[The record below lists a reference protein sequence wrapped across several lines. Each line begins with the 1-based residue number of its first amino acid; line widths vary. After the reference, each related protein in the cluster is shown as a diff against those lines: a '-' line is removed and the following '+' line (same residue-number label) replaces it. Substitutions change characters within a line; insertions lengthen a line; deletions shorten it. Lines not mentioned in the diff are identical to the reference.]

1 MVALTRRAVL
11 AGLSATGA
19 MSGAMPAVAQPGG
32 GAGNWPNRPITMV
45 HGLPPGGSVD
55 GIVRIISEALG
66 SRLGQSVVVDARPG
80 AGATLAATQVAR
92 AAPDGYTLLGIPSG
106 HAVSAAM
113 YRKLGYRPVEDFS
126 YISTVTEYPFVL
138 VTHPEHPAKTLKDL
152 VALARLR
159 KEPLLY
165 GGPNGTLQHLSVE
178 LLGRVAD
185 IRVQLVPYRGSPQAV
200 ADLLGKRLDFMLDPP
215 TAHLA
220 AIKSGQLRALA
231 TTGAARFF
239 ALPDVPTVA
248 EQGIKDFVIGSW
260 QGVIGPA
267 GLPDDIVKRLI
278 KEIAAVPADPAVV
291 ARLKALGND
300 PKASTPEEFRSR
312 VASDID
318 RWTKVIAAANIERI

>member
-1 MVALTRRAVL
+1 MAAPLTRRDVL
-11 AGLSATGA
+11 AGMSAL
-19 MSGAMPAVAQPGG
+19 GAMPAFGAAPAMAQS
-32 GAGNWPNRPITMV
+32 AWPSRPITMV

-55 GIVRIISEALG
+55 GIVRIISEGLSA
-66 SRLGQSVVVDARPG
+66 RLGQPVVVDTRPG
-80 AGATLAATQVAR
+80 AGATLAAGQVAR

-113 YRKLGYRPVEDFS
+113 YRKLVYRPVDDFTF
-126 YISTVTEYPFVL
+126 ISTVTEYPFVL

-152 VALARLR
+152 IAAGRAQ

-178 LLGRVAD
+178 LLGRTANVPV
-185 IRVQLVPYRGSPQAV
+185 RLVPYRGSPQAV

-231 TTGAARFF
+231 TTGASRFF

-267 GLPDDIVKRLI
+267 GMPDDIVARLN
-278 KEIAAVPADPAVV
+278 KEIAAVIAEPAVV
-291 ARLKALGND
+291 ERLKALGND
-300 PKASTPEEFRSR
+300 PKPSTPTEFKSR
-312 VASDID
+312 VAADID
-318 RWTKVIAAANIERI
+318 RWTKVVAAANIERI

>member
-1 MVALTRRAVL
+1 MVALTRRKVL
-11 AGLSATGA
+11 AGLSAL
-19 MSGAMPAVAQPGG
+19 GAMPAAAQ
-32 GAGNWPNRPITMV
+32 AAWPNRPITMV

-55 GIVRIISEALG
+55 GIVRIISEGL
-66 SRLGQSVVVDARPG
+66 STRLGQQVVVDARPG
-80 AGATLAATQVAR
+80 AGATLAAGQVAR
-92 AAPDGYTLLGIPSG
+92 ATPDGYTLLGIPSG

-113 YRKLGYRPVEDFS
+113 YRKLAYKPVEDFS
-126 YISTVTEYPFVL
+126 FISTVTEYPFVL
-138 VTHPEHPAKTLKDL
+138 VTHPEHAAKTLKDL
-152 VALARLR
+152 VAAARAQ

-178 LLGRVAD
+178 LFARTAD

-215 TAHLA
+215 TAHLE

-231 TTGAARFF
+231 TTGATRFF
-239 ALPDVPTVA
+239 ALPEVPTVA

-267 GLPDDIVKRLI
+267 GLPDDIVKRLN
-278 KEIAAVPADPAVV
+278 KEIAAVLAEPAVV

-300 PKASTPEEFRSR
+300 PKPSTPDEFRSR
-312 VASDID
+312 VASDIEK
-318 RWTKVIAAANIERI
+318 WTKVVAAANIERI

>member
-1 MVALTRRAVL
+1 MAAPLTRREVL
-11 AGLSATGA
+11 AGLSAL
-19 MSGAMPAVAQPGG
+19 GAMPAAAQS
-32 GAGNWPNRPITMV
+32 AWPNRPITMV

-55 GIVRIISEALG
+55 GIVRIISEGL
-66 SRLGQSVVVDARPG
+66 STRLGQSVVVDARPG
-80 AGATLAATQVAR
+80 AGATLAAAQVAR

-113 YRKLGYRPVEDFS
+113 YRKLAYRPVDDFTF
-126 YISTVTEYPFVL
+126 ISTVTEYPFVL

-152 VALARLR
+152 IAHERREKV
-159 KEPLLY
+159 PLLY

-178 LLGRVAD
+178 LLGRTAN

-215 TAHLA
+215 TAHLE

-231 TTGAARFF
+231 TTGATRFF

-267 GLPDDIVKRLI
+267 GMPDDIVARLN
-278 KEIAAVPADPAVV
+278 KEIAAVIAEPAVV
-291 ARLKALGND
+291 ERLKALGND
-300 PKASTPEEFRSR
+300 PKPSTPAAFKSR
-312 VASDID
+312 VAADID
-318 RWTKVIAAANIERI
+318 RWTKVVAAANIERI

>member
-11 AGLSATGA
+11 AGLSAF
-19 MSGAMPAVAQPGG
+19 GAMPAVAQSGS

-55 GIVRIISEALG
+55 GIVRIISEALAT
-66 SRLGQSVVVDARPG
+66 RLGQSVVVDARPG

-113 YRKLGYRPVEDFS
+113 YRKLGYRPVEDFT

-152 VALARLR
+152 VAVARSR

-178 LLGRVAD
+178 LFARVAD

-215 TAHLA
+215 TAHLE
-220 AIKSGQLRALA
+220 AIKGGQLRALA

-267 GLPDDIVKRLI
+267 G
-278 KEIAAVPADPAVV
+278 PAGRHREAPEQGDRRG
-291 ARLKALGND
+291 ARRAGGGRARSKTLGND

-318 RWTKVIAAANIERI
+318 NWTSERAQG

>member
-1 MVALTRRAVL
+1 MVALTRRAML
-11 AGLSATGA
+11 AGLSAF
-19 MSGAMPAVAQPGG
+19 GAMPAVAPSAAAQSG
-32 GAGNWPNRPITMV
+32 WPNRPITMV

-55 GIVRIISEALG
+55 GIVRIISEGL
-66 SRLGQSVVVDARPG
+66 STRLGQSVVVDARPG

-113 YRKLGYRPVEDFS
+113 YRKLGYRPIEDFT

-152 VALARLR
+152 VATARSR

-178 LLGRVAD
+178 LFARTAD

-200 ADLLGKRLDFMLDPP
+200 ADLLGKRL
-215 TAHLA
+215 
-220 AIKSGQLRALA
+220 ALA

-267 GLPDDIVKRLI
+267 GLPDDIVKRLN
-278 KEIAAVPADPAVV
+278 KEVAAVLADPAVV
-291 ARLKALGND
+291 ARLKTLGND
-300 PKASTPEEFRSR
+300 PRSSTPEEFRSR
-312 VASDID
+312 VTSDID
-318 RWTKVIAAANIERI
+318 KWTKVIAAANIERI

>member
-1 MVALTRRAVL
+1 MVAVTRRAVL
-11 AGLSATGA
+11 AGLSALGA
-19 MSGAMPAVAQPGG
+19 RPAAAQSGG
-32 GAGNWPNRPITMV
+32 GGGSWPNRPITMV

-55 GIVRIISEALG
+55 GIVRIIGEGLAG
-66 SRLGQSVVVDARPG
+66 KLGQQVVVDARPG
-80 AGATLAATQVAR
+80 AGATLAAAQVAR
-92 AAPDGYTLLGIPSG
+92 ATPDGYTLLGIPSG

-113 YRKLGYRPVEDFS
+113 YKKLAYRPVEDFTF
-126 YISTVTEYPFVL
+126 ISTVTEYPFVL

-152 VALARLR
+152 IAAGRER

-178 LLGRVAD
+178 LFARTAN

-220 AIKSGQLRALA
+220 GIKGGQLRALA
-231 TTGAARFF
+231 TTGASRFF

-248 EQGIKDFVIGSW
+248 ESGLRDFVIGSW
-260 QGVIGPA
+260 QGVVGPA
-267 GLPDDIVKRLI
+267 GLPDEIVKRLN
-278 KEIAAVPADPAVV
+278 KEVAAVLAEPAVIE
-291 ARLKALGND
+291 RLKALGND
-300 PKASTPEEFRSR
+300 PKSSTPDEFRKR

-318 RWTKVIAAANIERI
+318 NWTKVVAAANIERI

>member
-1 MVALTRRAVL
+1 MVALTRRAVV
-11 AGLSATGA
+11 AGLSAF
-19 MSGAMPAVAQPGG
+19 GAMPAAAQSGS
-32 GAGNWPNRPITMV
+32 GAGGWPNRPITMV

-55 GIVRIISEALG
+55 GIVRIISEGL
-66 SRLGQSVVVDARPG
+66 STRLGQSVVVDARPG

-113 YRKLGYRPVEDFS
+113 YRKLGYRPVEDFTF
-126 YISTVTEYPFVL
+126 ISTVTEYPFVL
-138 VTHPEHPAKTLKDL
+138 MTHPEHPAKTLKDL
-152 VALARLR
+152 VAAARSR

-178 LLGRVAD
+178 LFARTAD

-220 AIKSGQLRALA
+220 AIKGGQLRALA
-231 TTGAARFF
+231 TTGAERFF

-267 GLPDDIVKRLI
+267 GLPDDIVKRLN
-278 KEIAAVPADPAVV
+278 KEVAAVLAEPAVV
-291 ARLKALGND
+291 KRLKALGND
-300 PKASTPEEFRSR
+300 PKASTPEQFRSR

-318 RWTKVIAAANIERI
+318 KWTKVIAAAKIERI

>member
-1 MVALTRRAVL
+1 
-11 AGLSATGA
+11 
-19 MSGAMPAVAQPGG
+19 
-32 GAGNWPNRPITMV
+32 MV

-55 GIVRIISEALG
+55 GIVRIIADGLSG
-66 SRLGQSVVVDARPG
+66 KLGQQLVVDARPG
-80 AGATLAATQVAR
+80 AGATLAAGQVAR
-92 AAPDGYTLLGIPSG
+92 SAPDGYTLLGIPSG

-113 YRKLGYRPVEDFS
+113 YRKLAYRPVEDFTF
-126 YISTVTEYPFVL
+126 ISTVTEYPFVL
-138 VTHPEHPAKTLKDL
+138 VTHPDHPAKTLKDL
-152 VALARLR
+152 VAAGRAQ

-178 LLGRVAD
+178 LFGRTAN

-215 TAHLA
+215 TAHLE

-231 TTGAARFF
+231 TTGDSRFF

-248 EQGIKDFVIGSW
+248 EQGIGDFVIGSW

-267 GLPDDIVKRLI
+267 GMPDDIVKRLN
-278 KEIAAVPADPAVV
+278 KEISAVLAEPAVV

-300 PKASTPEEFRSR
+300 PKPSTPDEFRQR

-318 RWTKVIAAANIERI
+318 RWTKVVAAANIERI

>member
-1 MVALTRRAVL
+1 MTDLTRRAVL
-11 AGLSATGA
+11 AGLSAF
-19 MSGAMPAVAQPGG
+19 GAMPAAAQGGWPGR
-32 GAGNWPNRPITMV
+32 AITMV

-55 GIVRIISEALG
+55 GIVRIVADGLTT
-66 SRLGQSVVVDARPG
+66 RLGQQVVVDARPG
-80 AGATLAATQVAR
+80 AGATLAAGQVAR

-113 YRKLGYRPVEDFS
+113 YRKLAYRPVDDFT

-138 VTHPEHPAKTLKDL
+138 VTHPEHSIRTVTEL
-152 VALARLR
+152 VKEGRSR
-159 KEPLLY
+159 TEPLLY

-178 LLGRVAD
+178 LLARTAN

-231 TTGAARFF
+231 TTGASRFF

-248 EQGIKDFVIGSW
+248 ESGFPDFVIGSW
-260 QGVIGPA
+260 QGVVGPA
-267 GLPDDIVKRLI
+267 GLPEPIVKRLNT
-278 KEIAAVPADPAVV
+278 EIAAIVSEPTVV
-291 ARLKALGND
+291 ERLKTLGND
-300 PKASTPEEFRSR
+300 PKPSTADAFKSR
-312 VASDID
+312 VAADID
-318 RWTKVIAAANIERI
+318 KWTKVVSAANIERI

>member
-1 MVALTRRAVL
+1 MVAVTRRTVL
-11 AGLSATGA
+11 AGLSAL
-19 MSGAMPAVAQPGG
+19 GAMPAAAQ
-32 GAGNWPNRPITMV
+32 GAWPNRPITMV

-55 GIVRIISEALG
+55 GIVRIISEGL
-66 SRLGQSVVVDARPG
+66 STKLGQQVVVDARPG
-80 AGATLAATQVAR
+80 AGATLAAGQVAR

-113 YRKLGYRPVEDFS
+113 YRKLAYRPVEDFTF
-126 YISTVTEYPFVL
+126 ISTVTEYPFVL
-138 VTHPEHPAKTLKDL
+138 VTHPEHRAKTLKDL
-152 VALARLR
+152 VAAARAQ

-178 LLGRVAD
+178 LFARVAN

-215 TAHLA
+215 TAHLE

-231 TTGAARFF
+231 TTGSSRFF

-267 GLPDDIVKRLI
+267 GLPDDIVKRLN
-278 KEIAAVPADPAVV
+278 KDVAAVLAEPAVV

-300 PKASTPEEFRSR
+300 PKPSTPDEFKSR
-312 VASDID
+312 VVSDID
-318 RWTKVIAAANIERI
+318 KWTKVIAAANIERI

>member
-1 MVALTRRAVL
+1 
-11 AGLSATGA
+11 
-19 MSGAMPAVAQPGG
+19 
-32 GAGNWPNRPITMV
+32 MV

-55 GIVRIISEALG
+55 GIVRIIAEGLSAK
-66 SRLGQSVVVDARPG
+66 LGQQIVVDARPG

-92 AAPDGYTLLGIPSG
+92 ATPDGYTLLGIPSG

-113 YRKLGYRPVEDFS
+113 YTKLAYRPVEDFT

-138 VTHPEHPAKTLKDL
+138 VTHPEHSAKTLKDL
-152 VALARLR
+152 IAAGRAQ

-178 LLGRVAD
+178 LFARAAN

-220 AIKSGQLRALA
+220 AIKGGQLRALA
-231 TTGAARFF
+231 TTGATRFF
-239 ALPDVPTVA
+239 ALPEVPTVA
-248 EQGIKDFVIGSW
+248 EAGIPDFVIGSW
-260 QGVIGPA
+260 QGVVAPA
-267 GLPDDIVKRLI
+267 GLPEDIVKRLN
-278 KEIAAVPADPAVV
+278 KEIAAVLAEPAVA
-291 ARLKALGND
+291 ARLKALGNE
-300 PKASTPEEFRSR
+300 PKPSTPDAFKRR

-318 RWTKVIAAANIERI
+318 KWTKVVAAANIKRI

>member
-11 AGLSATGA
+11 AGLSAF
-19 MSGAMPAVAQPGG
+19 GAMPAAAQSS
-32 GAGNWPNRPITMV
+32 AWPNRPITMV

-55 GIVRIISEALG
+55 GIVRIISEGL
-66 SRLGQSVVVDARPG
+66 STRLGQSVVVDARPG

-113 YRKLGYRPVEDFS
+113 YKKLAYRPVDDFS

-138 VTHPEHPAKTLKDL
+138 VTHPEHSIRTLKDL
-152 VALARLR
+152 VAAGRAQ

-178 LLGRVAD
+178 LFARTAN

-215 TAHLA
+215 TAHLE
-220 AIKSGQLRALA
+220 AIRSGQLRALA
-231 TTGAARFF
+231 VTGATRFF

-260 QGVIGPA
+260 QGVIAPA
-267 GLPDDIVKRLI
+267 GLPDEIVKRLN
-278 KEIAAVPADPAVV
+278 KEVAAVLAEPAVV

-300 PKASTPEEFRSR
+300 PAPSTPEEFRSR

-318 RWTKVIAAANIERI
+318 KWTKVVAAANIERI

>member
-1 MVALTRRAVL
+1 M
-11 AGLSATGA
+11 
-19 MSGAMPAVAQPGG
+19 
-32 GAGNWPNRPITMV
+32 
-45 HGLPPGGSVD
+45 
-55 GIVRIISEALG
+55 
-66 SRLGQSVVVDARPG
+66 VVDARPG

-113 YRKLGYRPVEDFS
+113 YRKLGYRPVEDFT

-152 VALARLR
+152 VAIARSR

-178 LLGRVAD
+178 LFARVAD

-215 TAHLA
+215 TAHLE
-220 AIKSGQLRALA
+220 AIKGGQLRALA

-260 QGVIGPA
+260 QGVIGPGRPA
-267 GLPDDIVKRLI
+267 GRHRQAPEQGDRRGAGRAGGGGAAEDARQRSEGLDAGRIQEPRRVRHRQLDQGDRGREHRADLRRFSIRSSRARSSGGKPSGESEKKNFWIPACAGMSVGESELNGLRLG
-278 KEIAAVPADPAVV
+278 ET
-291 ARLKALGND
+291 L
-300 PKASTPEEFRSR
+300 R
-312 VASDID
+312 VIG
-318 RWTKVIAAANIERI
+318 

>member
-1 MVALTRRAVL
+1 MAILTRRSVL
-11 AGLSATGA
+11 AGLSAL
-19 MSGAMPAVAQPGG
+19 GAMPAAAQTG
-32 GAGNWPNRPITMV
+32 WPNRPITLV

-55 GIVRIISEALG
+55 GIARIIADGLST
-66 SRLGQSVVVDARPG
+66 RLGQQVVVDARPG
-80 AGATLAATQVAR
+80 AGATLAAGQVAR

-113 YRKLGYRPVEDFS
+113 YKKLAYRPVEDFTF
-126 YISTVTEYPFVL
+126 ISTVTEYPFVL
-138 VTHPEHPAKTLKDL
+138 VTHAEHGIRTFADL
-152 VALARLR
+152 VAAGRSR

-178 LLGRVAD
+178 LFARTAN

-231 TTGAARFF
+231 TTGATRFF

-248 EQGIKDFVIGSW
+248 EGGFPDFVIGSW
-260 QGVIGPA
+260 QGVVGPA
-267 GLPDDIVKRLI
+267 GLPDAIVKRLNS
-278 KEIAAVPADPAVV
+278 ELAAIVSEPTVV
-291 ARLKALGND
+291 ERLKALGND
-300 PKASTPEEFRSR
+300 PKSSTPDAFRSR
-312 VASDID
+312 VAADID
-318 RWTKVIAAANIERI
+318 KWTKVVSVANIERI

>member
-1 MVALTRRAVL
+1 MVALTRRSVL
-11 AGLSATGA
+11 AGLSALGA
-19 MSGAMPAVAQPGG
+19 VPAAAQGT
-32 GAGNWPNRPITMV
+32 WPNRPITLV

-55 GIVRIISEALG
+55 GIARIIADGLSA
-66 SRLGQSVVVDARPG
+66 RLGQQVVVDARPG
-80 AGATLAATQVAR
+80 AGATLAAGQVAR

-113 YRKLGYRPVEDFS
+113 YKKLAYRPVDDFTF
-126 YISTVTEYPFVL
+126 ISTVTEYPFVL
-138 VTHPEHPAKTLKDL
+138 VTHAEHPIRTLADL
-152 VALARLR
+152 VAAGRSQ

-178 LLGRVAD
+178 LFARTAN

-231 TTGAARFF
+231 TTGATRFF

-248 EQGIKDFVIGSW
+248 EGGFPDFVIGSW
-260 QGVIGPA
+260 QGVVGPA
-267 GLPDDIVKRLI
+267 GLPEAIVKRLNA
-278 KEIAAVPADPAVV
+278 EVAAIVSDPAVV
-291 ARLKALGND
+291 DKLKTLGND
-300 PKASTPEEFRSR
+300 PKSSTPDAFRSR
-312 VASDID
+312 VAADID
-318 RWTKVIAAANIERI
+318 KWTKVVSVANIERI

>member
-1 MVALTRRAVL
+1 MVALTRRAVV
-11 AGLSATGA
+11 AGLSAF
-19 MSGAMPAVAQPGG
+19 GAMPAVAQSG
-32 GAGNWPNRPITMV
+32 WPNRPITMV

-55 GIVRIISEALG
+55 GIVRIISEAL
-66 SRLGQSVVVDARPG
+66 STRLGQPVVVDARPG

-152 VALARLR
+152 VAVARSR

-178 LLGRVAD
+178 LFGRVAD

-215 TAHLA
+215 TAHLE
-220 AIKSGQLRALA
+220 AIKGGQLRALA

-267 GLPDDIVKRLI
+267 GLPDDIVKRLN
-278 KEIAAVPADPAVV
+278 KEIAAVLAEPAVA
-291 ARLKALGND
+291 ARLKTLGND

-312 VASDID
+312 VAADID
-318 RWTKVIAAANIERI
+318 NWTKGIAAANIERI

>member
-1 MVALTRRAVL
+1 
-11 AGLSATGA
+11 
-19 MSGAMPAVAQPGG
+19 
-32 GAGNWPNRPITMV
+32 MV

-55 GIVRIISEALG
+55 GIVRIISEGL
-66 SRLGQSVVVDARPG
+66 STRLGQSVVVDARPG
-80 AGATLAATQVAR
+80 AGATLAAGQVAR

-113 YRKLGYRPVEDFS
+113 YRKLAYRPVEDFTF
-126 YISTVTEYPFVL
+126 ISTVTEYPFVL

-152 VALARLR
+152 VAAGASQ

-178 LLGRVAD
+178 LFARTAD

-215 TAHLA
+215 TAHLE

-231 TTGAARFF
+231 TTGASRFF
-239 ALPDVPTVA
+239 ALPEVPTVA

-260 QGVIGPA
+260 QGVIGPGRPA
-267 GLPDDIVKRLI
+267 GRH
-278 KEIAAVPADPAVV
+278 
-291 ARLKALGND
+291 R
-300 PKASTPEEFRSR
+300 RSG
-312 VASDID
+312 
-318 RWTKVIAAANIERI
+318 

>member
-1 MVALTRRAVL
+1 MVALTRRTLL
-11 AGLSATGA
+11 AGLSAF
-19 MSGAMPAVAQPGG
+19 GAMPAAAQSG
-32 GAGNWPNRPITMV
+32 WPNRPITMV

-55 GIVRIISEALG
+55 GIVRIISDGLAT
-66 SRLGQSVVVDARPG
+66 RLGQSVVVDARPG

-92 AAPDGYTLLGIPSG
+92 ATPDGYSLLGIPSG

-113 YRKLGYRPVEDFS
+113 YRKLGYRPVEDFT

-152 VALARLR
+152 LATARSR

-178 LLGRVAD
+178 LFARTAD

-220 AIKSGQLRALA
+220 AIKNGQLRALA

-267 GLPDDIVKRLI
+267 GLPDDIVKRLN
-278 KEIAAVPADPAVV
+278 KEVAAVLAEPAVV

-300 PKASTPEEFRSR
+300 PKASTPEQFRSR

-318 RWTKVIAAANIERI
+318 KWTKVIATANIERI

>member
-1 MVALTRRAVL
+1 MVALTRRKVL
-11 AGLSATGA
+11 AGLSAL
-19 MSGAMPAVAQPGG
+19 GAMPAAAQ
-32 GAGNWPNRPITMV
+32 AAWPNRPITVV

-55 GIVRIISEALG
+55 GIVRIISEGL
-66 SRLGQSVVVDARPG
+66 STRLGQQAVVDARPG
-80 AGATLAATQVAR
+80 AGATLAAGQVAR
-92 AAPDGYTLLGIPSG
+92 ATPDGYTLLGIPSG

-113 YRKLGYRPVEDFS
+113 YRKLAYKPVEDFS
-126 YISTVTEYPFVL
+126 FISTVTEYPFVL
-138 VTHPEHPAKTLKDL
+138 VTHPEHAAKTLKDL
-152 VALARLR
+152 VAAARAQ

-178 LLGRVAD
+178 LFARTAD

-215 TAHLA
+215 TAHLE

-231 TTGAARFF
+231 TTGATRFF
-239 ALPDVPTVA
+239 ALPEVPTVA

-267 GLPDDIVKRLI
+267 GLPDDIVKRLN
-278 KEIAAVPADPAVV
+278 KEIAAVLAEPAVV

-300 PKASTPEEFRSR
+300 PKPSTPDEFRSR

-318 RWTKVIAAANIERI
+318 KWTKVVAAANIERI